1 MGRGTRACG
10 RMGFCKA
17 QARRVRLPAWLAAWL
32 AAWLV
37 ARLAACL
44 AGWLA
49 GWLAAWPAA
58 WLAAWLAAR
67 LAAWPGGT
75 GWLPGWLPGPAGLA
89 GCLARRE
96 WLAGLAVESLNRL
109 LPSSPACCILC
120 CFLVCQLSSKKTDP
134 PHHTSSS
141 NPWPARS
148 PACLLAL
155 LHDCL
160 LACLLANVCRI
171 VPLVPSSPPSPSPAL
186 CTREHHRS
194 ECMLKPSC
202 R

>member
-1 MGRGTRACG
+1 MRACELRQCEGAWDVARARASCGDAGAHRTWHARVRVAAVRGRMGRGTRACG

-75 GWLPGWLPGPAGLA
+75 GWLPGPAGMA
-89 GCLARRE
+89 GWSGRRV
-96 WLAGLAVESLNRL
+96 A
-109 LPSSPACCILC
+109 
-120 CFLVCQLSSKKTDP
+120 
-134 PHHTSSS
+134 
-141 NPWPARS
+141 
-148 PACLLAL
+148 
-155 LHDCL
+155 
-160 LACLLANVCRI
+160 
-171 VPLVPSSPPSPSPAL
+171 
-186 CTREHHRS
+186 
-194 ECMLKPSC
+194 
-202 R
+202 